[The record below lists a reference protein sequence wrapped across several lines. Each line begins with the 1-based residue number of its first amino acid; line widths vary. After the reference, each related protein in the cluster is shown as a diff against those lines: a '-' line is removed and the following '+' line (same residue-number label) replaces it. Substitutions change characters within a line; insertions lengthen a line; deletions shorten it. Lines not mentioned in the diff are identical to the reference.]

1 MLLAALTIF
10 LQAAAPAG
18 AAIDDQG
25 TITVTARRISDLAA
39 DVAACA
45 AAPCP
50 PRRDVAVSVAY
61 ASALFDE
68 GKYRDAK
75 GVLGDAVSRAKG
87 AAAAEPMAV
96 SILYNAQANLMLHEG
111 DQDLGETATRQSYL
125 VLRDNLGP
133 DALPTLSAG
142 YRLANWLMRRG
153 RLVESETLFTNIAEA
168 AAAGGYMTL
177 ADASNL
183 HRGRMLVLRLHAPEG
198 YALLEAVAA
207 RPPGPDGNADMQ
219 RAALATAVR
228 LATNRGEEA
237 RAQGYA
243 DKLAALGA
251 GEEPQLVFSK
261 PWPLPPSGVAW
272 HLPQRG
278 LDNIGTGG
286 MNGALPALR
295 WVDVGYW
302 IRPDGSVDDIEVLRG
317 SRTRGWEAPVLS
329 NIASRRYAPT
339 RDPVGQYRVER
350 YTLTADYF
358 NPSGSLIRR
367 RGLNP
372 RFEMQPLTGSAAS
385 PS

>member
-1 MLLAALTIF
+1 MLMTTLALL

-18 AAIDDQG
+18 AAMDDQG
-25 TITVTARRISDLAA
+25 TITVTAQRVSDLAA

-50 PRRDVAVSVAY
+50 TRRDVAASVAY

-75 GVLGDAVSRAKG
+75 AVLGAAVSRTRG
-87 AAAAEPMAV
+87 AAVVEPLAV

-111 DQDLGETATRQSYL
+111 DQDLGEIATRQSYL

-142 YRLANWLMRRG
+142 YRLAHWLMRRG
-153 RLVESETLFTNIAEA
+153 RLVESETLFTDIAQA
-168 AAAGGYMTL
+168 AAAGGHMTL
-177 ADASNL
+177 ADASDM
-183 HRGRMLVLRLHAPEG
+183 HRGRMLVLRLHAPAG

-207 RPPGPDGNADMQ
+207 RPPGPNGNADMQ
-219 RAALATAVR
+219 RAALATALR
-228 LATNRGEEA
+228 LATDRGEEA

-243 DKLAALGA
+243 ERLAALGA

-261 PWPLPPSGVAW
+261 PWPAPQNLIAW
-272 HLPQRG
+272 PLPQRG

-286 MNGALPALR
+286 VKGSLPALR

-339 RDPVGQYRVER
+339 RDPVGKYRVER
-350 YTLTADYF
+350 YTMTADYF

-372 RFEMQPLTGSAAS
+372 RFEMQPLAGSGAS